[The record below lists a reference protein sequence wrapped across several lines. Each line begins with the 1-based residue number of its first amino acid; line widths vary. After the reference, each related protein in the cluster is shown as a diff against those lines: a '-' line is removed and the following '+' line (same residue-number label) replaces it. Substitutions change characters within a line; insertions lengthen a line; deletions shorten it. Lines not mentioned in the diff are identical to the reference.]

1 MVCFNDIFKNMSKIC
16 HISMFKYLY
25 IYIYERGSLG
35 YQMTIS
41 YKYYANWQ
49 PELKNFEQHKTF
61 K

>member
-1 MVCFNDIFKNMSKIC
+1 MISSKIC
-16 HISMFKYLY
+16 QKYVIFQCLY

-49 PELKNFEQHKTF
+49 PELTKIKNFEQHKTF

>member
-41 YKYYANWQ
+41 YKYYAN
-49 PELKNFEQHKTF
+49 
-61 K
+61 